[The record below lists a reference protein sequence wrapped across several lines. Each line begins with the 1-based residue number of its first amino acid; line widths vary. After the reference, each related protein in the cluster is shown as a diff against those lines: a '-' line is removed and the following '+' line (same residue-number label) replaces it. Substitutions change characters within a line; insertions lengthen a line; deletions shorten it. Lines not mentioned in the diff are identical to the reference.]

1 MDTTNSVA
9 TGIEAYL
16 GNPLINEPSLGVV
29 VTDSTGV
36 ILRVN
41 TGFERLTGYTEAE
54 VLGKNPRIL
63 KSGLTPD
70 AVYRELWRAI
80 QSGRPWVGHLLNR
93 RKDGSV
99 YTEEMTV
106 IPFAA
111 PEGGAA
117 RYVAIKRD
125 VTERIKS
132 ETLLR
137 LVWEESNDAMRL
149 TNLAGIVVRVN
160 PAYCR
165 MMGKT
170 RQELEG
176 APFSIVYETGLQER
190 ILASFR
196 RRLASKTIDNMIER
210 ELELWDGSRR
220 WLEVAS
226 SLIHLDGQMMLLS
239 LMRDITARKQAEE
252 ELRQAKLNAEL
263 ANRVKG
269 EFLANMS
276 HEIRTPMNGIM
287 GMQALAL
294 ATDLSPE
301 QRELIET
308 AHNSAKHL
316 LRLLSDILDL
326 SKIESNQLRLESVT
340 FPLPSL
346 LNETAALWGALARQK
361 GLDFTCEFQ
370 DGLPEMV
377 SGDPHRLRQ
386 VLMNLLG
393 NAIKF
398 TESGG
403 ITLRISAEPRQNGQ
417 WEMQGA
423 VRDTGIGIPE
433 GQLEAIFEPFRQ
445 ADGSMTRRFGGT
457 GLGLA
462 ICTQL
467 VHKMGGRI
475 WASNHPA
482 GGSLFSFTVVLDA
495 AGQETGTAGAQP
507 STQPV
512 PVHAG
517 RILVCEDNPVNRTLA
532 ERILAKCGYR
542 TGAAS
547 NGLEALTMFHQEEW
561 DLILMDVQ
569 MPELDGLT
577 AATRLRT
584 ESDRGRMVPIV
595 AMTAHATKAD
605 RDRCLMA
612 GMDGYLSKPF
622 SPDELVA
629 AVELHLE
636 VGRSRALGRV
646 SHSET
651 VESG

>member
-1 MDTTNSVA
+1 MDTTNSVS
-9 TGIEAYL
+9 TGIEAFL
-16 GNPLINEPSLGVV
+16 GSPLINEPSLGVV
-29 VTDSTGV
+29 VTDSRGV

-41 TGFERLTGYTEAE
+41 TGFERLTGYREAE
-54 VLGKNPRIL
+54 VLGQNPRIL
-63 KSGLTPD
+63 KSGLTQN
-70 AVYRELWRAI
+70 AVFRDLWQTIR
-80 QSGRPWVGHLLNR
+80 SGRPWVGHLLNR

-149 TNLAGIVVRVN
+149 TNLAGTVVRVN

-165 MMGKT
+165 MMGKS

-176 APFSIVYETGLQER
+176 QPFSIVYETGLQER

-196 RRLASKTIDNMIER
+196 RRLASRAIDSMIER
-210 ELELWDGSRR
+210 ELELWDGSRH
-220 WLEVAS
+220 WLEVGS
-226 SLIHLDGQMMLLS
+226 SFIHLDGQQMLLS

-252 ELRQAKLNAEL
+252 ELRQAKLHAEL

-294 ATDLSPE
+294 ATGLNPE

-326 SKIESNQLRLESVT
+326 SKIESDKLRLESVT
-340 FPLPSL
+340 FSLPAL
-346 LNETAALWGALARQK
+346 LTETAALWGTLARQK
-361 GLDFTCEFQ
+361 GLNFTCEFQ
-370 DGLPEMV
+370 DGLPELV
-377 SGDPHRLRQ
+377 EGDPHRLRQ

-398 TESGG
+398 TEAGSV
-403 ITLRISAEPRQNGQ
+403 TLRIRAEPGEDGRL
-417 WEMQGA
+417 ELHGA

-433 GQLEAIFEPFRQ
+433 GQLEAIFEPFHQ

-467 VHKMGGRI
+467 VQRMGGRI
-475 WASNHPA
+475 WATNQPG
-482 GGSLFSFTVVLDA
+482 GGSLFTFTVVLA
-495 AGQETGTAGAQP
+495 EAREAGLTVAQSGAK
-507 STQPV
+507 PV
-512 PVHAG
+512 PIRTG

-532 ERILAKCGYR
+532 ERILAKSGYR
-542 TGAAS
+542 TGSAG
-547 NGLEALTMFHQEEW
+547 NGLEALSMFHQEEW

-584 ESDRGRMVPIV
+584 ESPRGMTVPIV

-605 RDRCLMA
+605 RDRCLLA
-612 GMDGYLSKPF
+612 GMDGYLCKPF
-622 SPDELVA
+622 SPDELVTT
-629 AVELHLE
+629 VELHLE
-636 VGRSRALGRV
+636 LGRSRTSPRV

-651 VESG
+651 AS

>member
-1 MDTTNSVA
+1 MDTTNSIS
-9 TGIEAYL
+9 TGIEAFL
-16 GNPLINEPSLGVV
+16 GSPLIHEPSIGVV
-29 VTDSTGV
+29 VTDSRGL

-54 VLGKNPRIL
+54 VLGQNPRIL

-70 AVYRELWRAI
+70 SVFRNLWQTIR
-80 QSGRPWVGHLLNR
+80 SGRPWVGHLLNR

-111 PEGGAA
+111 PEGGAG

-165 MMGKT
+165 MMGKS

-176 APFSIVYETGLQER
+176 QPFSIVYETGLQER

-196 RRLASKTIDNMIER
+196 RRLASQTIDNMIER

-226 SLIHLDGQMMLLS
+226 SLIHLDGQQMLLS

-252 ELRQAKLNAEL
+252 ELREAKLHAEL

-269 EFLANMS
+269 SFLANMS

-294 ATDLSPE
+294 ATELNPE

-326 SKIESNQLRLESVT
+326 SKIESNQLRLESIT
-340 FPLPSL
+340 FPLPAL
-346 LNETAALWGALARQK
+346 LTETAALWGTLARQK
-361 GLDFTCEFQ
+361 GLSFTCEFQ
-370 DGLPEMV
+370 EGLPEMV
-377 SGDPHRLRQ
+377 EGDPHRLRQ

-393 NAIKF
+393 NAVKF
-398 TESGG
+398 TEAGG
-403 ITLRISAEPRQNGQ
+403 ITLRIGAEPLENGR
-417 WEMQGA
+417 MKLHGA
-423 VRDTGIGIPE
+423 VRDTGIGIPD

-482 GGSLFSFTVVLDA
+482 GGSLFEFTVQLA
-495 AGQETGTAGAQP
+495 AAARQSASMPAAQP
-507 STQPV
+507 GPEPV
-512 PVHAG
+512 PGRAA

-532 ERILAKCGYR
+532 ERILAKSGYR
-542 TGAAS
+542 TGSAD
-547 NGLEALTMFHQEEW
+547 NGLDALSLFHQEEW

-569 MPELDGLT
+569 MPGLDGLA
-577 AATRLRT
+577 AATRLRA
-584 ESDRGRMVPIV
+584 ESPRGRTVPIV

-605 RDRCLMA
+605 RDRCLSA

-622 SPDELVA
+622 SPDELLTT
-629 AVELHLE
+629 VELHLE
-636 VGRSRALGRV
+636 QGRSGANARV

-651 VESG
+651 AY